1 MTINRVLLFIGFP
14 LLLALLFSLGTWQLN
29 RAEQGERI
37 HQQYDEESSRSAFS
51 NLIPNGDIDEFRYRS
66 IEVQGQ
72 YLSSKQFLLD
82 SMTHEGRAGY
92 HVLTPF
98 KPMNSSEWVLVNRG
112 WVEASSDREVLPQV
126 QVDEAMR
133 LVRGRV
139 DLLPQPGLY
148 LGESADSG
156 LWPKVVLFPTFD
168 TLESRFE
175 SPLMH
180 YQLLLDDGSSDGF
193 LREWSPRVLPPER
206 HIGYAIQWFSF
217 AGVLAI
223 MVIAVNV
230 RSRISYGR

>member
-1 MTINRVLLFIGFP
+1 MTVNRILLFVGFP
-14 LLLALLFSLGTWQLN
+14 LLLALLLFLGMWQLN
-29 RAEQGERI
+29 RAEQGASVY
-37 HQQYDEESSRSAFS
+37 QQYDEESSRSAFTR
-51 NLIPNGDIDEFRYRS
+51 LIPNGDIDEFRYRS
-66 IEVQGQ
+66 IELQGE

-98 KPMNSSEWVLVNRG
+98 KPNNSSEWVLVNRG
-112 WVEASSDREVLPQV
+112 WVEANADREVLPQV
-126 QVDEAMR
+126 LVNEAIR

-156 LWPKVVLFPTFD
+156 FWPKVMLFPTFD
-168 TLESRFE
+168 ALEARFE

-180 YQLLLDDGSSDGF
+180 YQLLLDAGSSDGF
-193 LREWSPRVLPPER
+193 LRVWAPRVLPPER

-230 RSRISYGR
+230 RSRISFR